1 MSMCVLQF
9 MLRITKLG
17 CRVLTQMTK
26 FLIIVILVKLEKF
39 AAIRLVRAPSLDNP
53 GGHSFGRA
61 EIIFTFIQ
69 AVDLKMFTAP
79 CT

>member
-1 MSMCVLQF
+1 MA
-9 MLRITKLG
+9 
-17 CRVLTQMTK
+17 QMTK

-61 EIIFTFIQ
+61 EIIFTWTSFFK
-69 AVDLKMFTAP
+69 LLT
-79 CT
+79 